1 MFILDYKVID
11 NKVLIVD
18 FHTIVGRVQVKTVVH
33 DDDVFDLRKGLF
45 IACAKCMYN
54 GVLTPEG
61 YEWKATE
68 MSYTKSWIKI
78 VDDAIKNHNKKL
90 ALMKAKLA
98 EEEEEKKVVQRK
110 IEKARAKRKKQ
121 EEKRANEFKSMIS
134 DAVCG
139 ALASISNKSEF

>member
-1 MFILDYKVID
+1 MFVLDYKVID

-18 FHTIVGRVQVKTVVH
+18 FNTIEGRVQVKTVVH

-45 IACAKCMYN
+45 IACAKCVYN
-54 GVLTPEG
+54 GLLTPEG

-78 VDDAIKNHNKKL
+78 VDDAIKKHNKTL
-90 ALMKAKLA
+90 ALVKAKLA

-110 IEKARAKRKKQ
+110 IEKAQAKRKKRD
-121 EEKRANEFKSMIS
+121 EKRLNELKEMLS
-134 DAVCG
+134 DAIKD
-139 ALASISNKSEF
+139 ALANKDN